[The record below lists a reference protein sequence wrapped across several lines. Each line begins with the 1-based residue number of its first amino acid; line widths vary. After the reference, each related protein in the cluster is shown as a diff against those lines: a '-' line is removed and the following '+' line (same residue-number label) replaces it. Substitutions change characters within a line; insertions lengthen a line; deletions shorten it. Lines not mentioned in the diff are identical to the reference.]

1 MQLQHSIVMRGGE
14 TSNCMSPETRH
25 IHCSANLEGI
35 QFGFNL
41 SAAGGG
47 STVVWLTVDRK
58 DLEQLLKE
66 LAEKCPSLAEAFA
79 ESTRIVVSGLV
90 RDQQTNRTANPA

>member
-1 MQLQHSIVMRGGE
+1 MRGGL
-14 TSNCMSPETRH
+14 TSNYMSPGTQK
-25 IHCSANLEGI
+25 IDCNADLKGLE
-35 QFGFNL
+35 FRFNV

-47 STVVWLTVDRK
+47 DTSIWLTVDRK

-79 ESTRIVVSGLV
+79 ESTRIVVSGLA
-90 RDQQTNRTANPA
+90 RGQQMIRTANPA

>member
-1 MQLQHSIVMRGGE
+1 MLLDHSIVMRGGYK
-14 TSNCMSPETRH
+14 SDYMSTETRF
-25 IHCSANLEGI
+25 ISCSASLEGLE
-35 QFGFNL
+35 FRFKL

-47 STVVWLTVDRK
+47 DTMIWLTVDRK
-58 DLEQLLKE
+58 DLEQVLKE

-90 RDQQTNRTANPA
+90 KDQQTNRTANPA